1 MMLNKKSGK
10 ILAEKITLCLLVIIG
25 VFDVCIITYAQS
37 LPDLPS
43 STPYSVCI
51 NQSSENNGLS
61 TCDIAYDSSVMT
73 ADSTYCSSLGG
84 TYFLYNDCLLNQFC
98 SSTCFPTSVC
108 NSNTCN
114 SDYYGWWCQVQLGGW
129 VSAESR
135 CAVDSNGQANC
146 TIMGNSGDYY
156 SIVGMTPVSDLS
168 CPSGCGPALP
178 PTLSCSDISSP
189 EQGVYYATP
198 CGNCQTQVC
207 TPTTCDFHN
216 VCQVDPTSFIGYK
229 CMEVSGQGTNEC
241 LTNENCAGAGTN
253 INVFKPFAIENIIDN
268 TPKLSWYVQVAVALG
283 YFDIA
288 NAETGELVYTNPNNL
303 PYGGLVALG
312 ELAQAGWPADVAQ
325 PNCENCIFNPP
336 CDCNV
341 DVNKCGCQGS
351 FVSDE
356 MCVGNSV
363 IEQTTTK
370 TCGADSICR
379 QIAKWAVIQTCN
391 GGPFVMNPPEF
402 RCSADGCKIEQLMG
416 YESCKLPG
424 VVDINTGAIDY
435 CSGRKLKWETSQD
448 CGCCQFVNN
457 VCRGT
462 EIWRD
467 FGGNTCSVNNG
478 SPACGA
484 GQCSD
489 IFFMDC
495 GPGSNQVITYCSG
508 GTECTL
514 TTNEPGT
521 CKSKG
526 GVQVACDCPGAVATC
541 GSNGECMCV
550 GGPECVIDPLG
561 GPPICTPDPNGVGQA
576 QTTTCTV
583 GAVADGCDPISISV
597 VCDGSCTEPDPEPD
611 PDPDPD
617 PCKIHIKCNSWPR
630 SNSLD
635 CHDGF
640 NYRNCIDSCG
650 GVTVEARCCVD
661 SQSCEDWGSCID
673 GVESRT
679 CTDNCGSVVTD
690 SRCCVDSS
698 NCLLWGVCSDGT
710 QTRTCLDNCGDNVE
724 DTRCCSDPRQIN
736 CIYGICA
743 NNVQTLTCIDNCGDI
758 RSITRCCVDQTNCG
772 DWGACINGIRNKVCT
787 DNCGGSVTET
797 EPCSPCVPGT
807 STKTC
812 PSGMVVDSCESCFG
826 CATKT
831 CPSGMVVCQDQSC
844 PECQTITCPN
854 GSVVC
859 QGVLC
864 PECIFGVT
872 TKTCSNGTIVDSCDT
887 CPTCIPKTCPNGVVV
902 CNNEF
907 CPNCTVKSCVDGSII
922 CNTDVCPTC
931 IKGLLTKIC
940 PNGAVVD
947 SCDTCPT
954 CTTKICPNGLVV
966 CESGTCS
973 NCTTKTCP
981 NGTVICVTETCPT
994 CTSVWTYTETPCVC
1008 GFKTV
1013 NGSNNCN
1020 SDVISEVQS
1029 CTYEN
1034 PLLSVGNWLEC
1045 INGQQSRI
1053 STYQCTGEVT
1063 ENRCCVDQAN
1073 CGDWGVCVN
1082 GSKSKICTDNCGSLV
1097 TETEP
1102 CSTCVSGISTKTCP
1116 NGIVIDNCDTCP
1128 TCTTKICPNG
1138 INICQSGNCS
1148 NCTTKTCPNG
1158 SNVCSTDICPTCV
1171 AGSTTCF
1178 GWSTCVNGSKSR
1190 TCTDSCSTTTVTD
1203 ACCTPVWTYTETP
1216 CICGSKIVN
1225 GTNNC
1230 DSNTTSTPTSCT
1242 YINPLLSISNWS
1254 ECIDGSQTR
1263 TLTYQ
1268 CTAEETIPRCCVD
1281 EMNCNPWQP
1290 DPCVVGEQQNRDCVD
1305 NCGAIIQD
1313 DPQDCPCTPGSTTC
1327 TEWSEC
1333 INGNKSKTCT
1343 DTCTEEVTTV
1353 TDVCCITPPFCYT
1366 DACFCSS
1373 QLEYCTET
1381 CSPYTQNINPLV
1393 CEYTPIEVCTDWSEW
1408 SGWSTCVD
1416 VDGVQ
1421 TKSRTRNKSC
1431 QDECNPERIDTE
1443 TESEVCVTQCPPPK
1457 IDPPFCFETPCFCYS
1472 QEEICDDGCSLTQ
1485 NPLVCSYIPD
1495 PANEICG
1502 DWSACVGN
1510 IETQSCTDECGL
1522 PLPDKTRLCECTP
1535 GLASQVCDD
1544 GSEIDACDICPP
1556 FCEIPPECTLSECVL
1571 GQQTSTC
1578 TDSCTGEVST
1588 ESQCCWDWE
1597 NCTEWSECVN
1607 GEKIQTCTDNCNF
1620 SYINSDICPECTP
1633 GLASQVC
1640 PNDIVVDACDEC
1652 PICEPYVCE
1661 NGILVC
1667 LGDPCPPCNEQIC
1680 ADGSIICDTDICPP
1694 FCEIPPE
1701 CTLSECVLGQQT
1713 STCTD
1718 SCTGEVSTESQCCWD
1733 WENCTEW
1740 SECVDGEKIQT
1751 CTDNCN
1757 FSYINSDICPPLP
1770 PVCEDPPECT
1780 LSECVLGQQTST
1792 CTDPCTGEVSTESQC
1807 CWDWENC
1814 TEWSECVDGEKIQ
1827 TCTDNCNFS
1836 YINSDICPEC
1846 TPGLASQVC
1855 DDGSEIDACDEC
1867 PICEPYVCE
1876 NGILVCLGDP
1886 CPPCNEQ
1893 ICADGSIICDTDIC

>member
-1 MMLNKKSGK
+1 MLNKKSGK

-844 PECQTITCPN
+844 PECQT
-854 GSVVC
+854 
-859 QGVLC
+859 
-864 PECIFGVT
+864 
-872 TKTCSNGTIVDSCDT
+872 
-887 CPTCIPKTCPNGVVV
+887 KTCPNGVVV

-1290 DPCVVGEQQNRDCVD
+1290 DPCVVGEQQNQDCVD

-1544 GSEIDACDICPP
+1544 GSEIDACD
-1556 FCEIPPECTLSECVL
+1556 
-1571 GQQTSTC
+1571 
-1578 TDSCTGEVST
+1578 
-1588 ESQCCWDWE
+1588 
-1597 NCTEWSECVN
+1597 
-1607 GEKIQTCTDNCNF
+1607 
-1620 SYINSDICPECTP
+1620 
-1633 GLASQVC
+1633 
-1640 PNDIVVDACDEC
+1640 EC

-1694 FCEIPPE
+1694 
-1701 CTLSECVLGQQT
+1701 
-1713 STCTD
+1713 
-1718 SCTGEVSTESQCCWD
+1718 
-1733 WENCTEW
+1733 
-1740 SECVDGEKIQT
+1740 
-1751 CTDNCN
+1751 
-1757 FSYINSDICPPLP
+1757 CPNGTK
-1770 PVCEDPPECT
+1770 VC
-1780 LSECVLGQQTST
+1780 
-1792 CTDPCTGEVSTESQC
+1792 
-1807 CWDWENC
+1807 
-1814 TEWSECVDGEKIQ
+1814 
-1827 TCTDNCNFS
+1827 
-1836 YINSDICPEC
+1836 
-1846 TPGLASQVC
+1846 A
-1855 DDGSEIDACDEC
+1855 DGSEVCTENPCPTYCTFDGACTETADSLEPCDPENNMCPTFTHNECNTENCKCEVVSGMGIDTCKGDTGLECTCCNVLAQTCEIENSSGIFCLDNAYCSETKCNSLTQACDAEGTGEPCFETSDCFACQAFSCIFGGTEGLCSTDTDCQTYNVCTAQPNGANTCDTLTCPQEGC
-1867 PICEPYVCE
+1867 PIDDCTDDLNCCAS
-1876 NGILVCLGDP
+1876 GTK
-1886 CPPCNEQ
+1886 
-1893 ICADGSIICDTDIC
+1893 ICADGSEVCTENPCPTYCTFDGACTETADSLEPCDPENNMCPTFTHNECNTENCKCEVVSGMGIDTCK